1 MKKKVVI
8 LLWAANPDQP
18 HLCATPFFNAAVA
31 AAMDAEVE
39 VYFTSKAVRLLVK
52 GVAGGLPTG
61 PKERKTVHEFMRQ
74 AAEHGAK
81 FYACSQ
87 AMEEHEVKPEDMIPE
102 TSGAAGAATYMARC
116 LDEEWVTLVY

>member
-87 AMEEHEVKPEDMIPE
+87 SMVAHDVRAEMLIEGV
-102 TSGAAGAATYMARC
+102 SGQAGAAAWMGRC
-116 LDEEWVTLVY
+116 MDEDWVTLVY